1 MTIRIQ
7 NSVYHYRAPVKD
19 PNKVS
24 LYRTLSDEDCEDFY
38 YYIEWL
44 GLPKNNNI
52 IVLPISNHYY
62 YQPKDFEETETIVNL
77 RCLNQTRNLKSFLRS
92 IHHNLKPNCYFTGC
106 FTDNNKRI
114 LSKGSMNNVSG
125 HEDNNSQHDITES
138 KVSIFK
144 ERICRLIDFRNNTR
158 LSKDSVK
165 TMLKDTGFIVLGMSE
180 LNGKTYFC
188 AQKRLLSE
196 Y

>member
-1 MTIRIQ
+1 MTIKIQ

-44 GLPKNNNI
+44 GLPKNNNTL
-52 IVLPISNHYY
+52 VLPISNHYY
-62 YQPKDFEETETIVNL
+62 YQPKDFEEMDNIVNL
-77 RCLNQTRNLKSFLRS
+77 RCLNQIRNLKSFLRS
-92 IHHNLKPNCYFTGC
+92 IHSNLKPNCYFTGC

-114 LSKGSMNNVSG
+114 LSTDVINNVSG
-125 HEDNNSQHDITES
+125 RGDNHAQHDIKVS
-138 KVSIFK
+138 KASIFK
-144 ERICRLIDFRNNTR
+144 ERVNRLIDLRNNIKF
-158 LSKDSVK
+158 SKDSVK
-165 TMLKDTGFIVLGMSE
+165 SILKDIGFIVLGMSE

-188 AQKRLLSE
+188 AQKRILSE
-196 Y
+196 